1 MADSPSISLV
11 FVNYRSV
18 FSLSLALESLFYFEQ
33 ERASFEIIIVNNDR
47 EEEQAILALGRKLG
61 LRVYTLAVN
70 SGFGSAANFGA
81 AQARGEFVAF
91 INPDTVWQYP
101 ILDGIT
107 HFFHDSKEEQVL
119 GVRLFD
125 RYGRPEA
132 FSRGAAPRFS
142 TLLLQNIFPFYSQA
156 VTRPPYDW
164 VSGAAL
170 FLPKTLFQRMNGF
183 DERFFLYFEDVDL
196 CLRAQEQGAKI
207 VSIDQFFLLH
217 QGGKSFS
224 SSKEQKRHFYISQ
237 QRYYAK
243 HRSPWEGYLLRV
255 LHAACLKTSV

>member
-1 MADSPSISLV
+1 MASSPSISLV

-18 FSLSLALESLFYFEQ
+18 FSLSLALESLFSFEQ
-33 ERASFEIIIVNNDR
+33 ERDAFEVIIVNNDK
-47 EEEQAILALGRKLG
+47 EEEQAILALGQKLG
-61 LRVYTLAVN
+61 LRVYTLPAN

-81 AQARGEFVAF
+81 AQAKGKFVAF
-91 INPDTVWQYP
+91 INPDTVWQRP
-101 ILDGIT
+101 MLGDIDR
-107 HFFHDSKEEQVL
+107 FFHDSREEQIL

-132 FSRGAAPRFS
+132 FSRGTAPRFL
-142 TLLLQNIFPFYSQA
+142 TLLFQNIFPFYTQ
-156 VTRPPYDW
+156 TRAHPPYDW

-170 FLPKTLFQRMNGF
+170 FLPKALFQRINGF
-183 DERFFLYFEDVDL
+183 DEDFFLYFEDVDL
-196 CLRAQEQGAKI
+196 CLRAREQGAKI

-224 SSKEQKRHFYISQ
+224 SSKEQKKHFYISQ

-243 HRSPWEGYLLRV
+243 HRSSLEGYLLRV
-255 LHAACLKTSV
+255 LRVVCFKTSL